1 MCFFPAQKS
10 HCSPP
15 SSFDRMESS
24 SMPLPAIHTA
34 RSTPSIHAEGAKELE
49 LVVDPRVVVGL
60 VGTGTGLGLGSE

>member
-1 MCFFPAQKS
+1 
-10 HCSPP
+10 
-15 SSFDRMESS
+15 
-24 SMPLPAIHTA
+24 MPLPAIHTA